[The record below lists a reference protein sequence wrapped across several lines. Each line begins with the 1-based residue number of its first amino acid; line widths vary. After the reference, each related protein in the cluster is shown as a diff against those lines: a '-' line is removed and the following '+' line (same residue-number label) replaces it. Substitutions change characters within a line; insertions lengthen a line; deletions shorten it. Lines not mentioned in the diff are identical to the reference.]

1 MMVKGMRAEL
11 SKTVTQDGDQGGEDS
26 VEGSGPCLH
35 LVLESDRPLA
45 SSTRHAL
52 ADLDEVVVGRAHE
65 RRSSR
70 TQRDGTRLLALGV
83 PDVRMSQVHARL
95 TKDMGRWILEDAGSK
110 NGVILN
116 GERHDRAVLEDG
128 DLFELGH
135 TFFLYREWPS
145 APTVPFPP
153 DCEASEVPS
162 PAPGLL
168 SFSPALVRAFVDL
181 AQVARAPVSVLVQG
195 ETGTGKELLARA
207 VHTMS
212 GGTGAFVA
220 VNCGALPE
228 TLVESELFGY
238 MKGAFSGAAQDRL
251 GLIRSADHGTLFL
264 DEIGDLSPPSQ
275 AALLRVLQEREVTPL
290 GSSKPVRV
298 DIQVV
303 AATHHDLAALGA
315 RDQFRRD
322 LFARIAGFTVKLP
335 ALRQRREDLGVLIA
349 ALLPRVAPRHA
360 DTVRLRVEAV
370 RALFSYEWPLNVRE
384 LEGCLGIATAL
395 AGPGIIKLEHLSEAV
410 RGGRPRTTGDTGDSA
425 PVLTPED
432 QQRRDELME
441 LLRQHRGNISAVARA
456 AGKARV
462 QIHRWLRRYRLDPRG
477 FRR

>member
-1 MMVKGMRAEL
+1 MRADM
-11 SKTVTQDGDQGGEDS
+11 SKTVTRDYDAQGEDL
-26 VEGSGPCLH
+26 VEGGGPCLY
-35 LVLESDRPLA
+35 LVLECDRPIA
-45 SSTRHAL
+45 SSSRHAL
-52 ADLDEVVVGRAHE
+52 ADLDEVVVGRGPARRASRSE
-65 RRSSR
+65 RE
-70 TQRDGTRLLALGV
+70 GTRLLALGV
-83 PDVRMSQVHARL
+83 PDSRMSQVHARL
-95 TKDMGRWILEDAGSK
+95 VRDMGRWILEDAGSK

-116 GERHDRAVLEDG
+116 GERHERAVLEDG

-135 TFFLYREWPS
+135 TFFLFREWVGAPS
-145 APTVPFPP
+145 VPFPP
-153 DCEASEVPS
+153 DCEATELTV

-168 SFSPALVRAFVDL
+168 TFTPSLVRAFGELV
-181 AQVARAPVSVLVQG
+181 QVSRAPVSVLVQG

-212 GGTGAFVA
+212 GGEGAFVA

-238 MKGAFSGAAQDRL
+238 VKGAFSGASQDRL

-298 DIQVV
+298 SIQVV
-303 AATHHDLAALGA
+303 AATHHDLSLLVAK
-315 RDQFRRD
+315 DQFRRD
-322 LFARIAGFTVKLP
+322 LFARIAGFTIRLP
-335 ALRQRREDLGVLIA
+335 PLVQRREDLGLLMA
-349 ALLPRVAPRHA
+349 SLLPRVAHDRVDA
-360 DTVRLRVEAV
+360 IRLRVEAA
-370 RALFSYEWPLNVRE
+370 RALLNYEWPLNVRE

-395 AGPGIIKLEHLSEAV
+395 AGRGPVKLEHLTEAV
-410 RGGRPRTTGDTGDSA
+410 RGERPASA
-425 PVLTPED
+425 ETPSESGPPLSPEE
-432 QQRRDELME
+432 QQRRDDLME

-462 QIHRWLRRYRLDPRG
+462 QIHRWLRRYRLDPRS